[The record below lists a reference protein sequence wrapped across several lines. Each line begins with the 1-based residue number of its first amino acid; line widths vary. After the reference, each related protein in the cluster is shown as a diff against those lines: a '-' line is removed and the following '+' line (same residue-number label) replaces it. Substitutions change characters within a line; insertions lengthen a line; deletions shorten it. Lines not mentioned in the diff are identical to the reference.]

1 MSVLWF
7 CWGGVPIIP
16 HAPPGKYWPHKEPL
30 CPGQS
35 WAGNHVP
42 GVWPSILIHD
52 PSWHFPAPG
61 NPNPVYS
68 LQRPGLGEGH
78 GTPGTQGLSWC
89 GGRLA
94 GGIRTQCPN
103 AVVQRAR
110 RSLCC
115 LASGPHRGLAG
126 NTTGH
131 VSVSLVARK
140 GLYARILP
148 LKLRAVLCGLG

>member
-7 CWGGVPIIP
+7 CWDGVPITP
-16 HAPPGKYWPHKEPL
+16 HAPPGKLWPHKEPL
-30 CPGQS
+30 CLGQS

-61 NPNPVYS
+61 KPSVVYS
-68 LQRPGLGEGH
+68 LQRPGLGKGC
-78 GTPGTQGLSWC
+78 GTPGTLGLSQC
-89 GGRLA
+89 GCGVVR
-94 GGIRTQCPN
+94 GIRTQCPN
-103 AVVQRAR
+103 AAVQCAR

-115 LASGPHRGLAG
+115 LASGCHRGLAR

-131 VSVSLVARK
+131 ISVSLLDKK
-140 GLYARILP
+140 GLCSRILP

>member
-1 MSVLWF
+1 MCYGSAGTV
-7 CWGGVPIIP
+7 CPS
-16 HAPPGKYWPHKEPL
+16 PPTPL
-30 CPGQS
+30 QGSTGPTRSLCARDRAGPGTMCLVCGLLFLS
-35 WAGNHVP
+35 MTRAGIFQLQ
-42 GVWPSILIHD
+42 GTQTQC
-52 PSWHFPAPG
+52 
-61 NPNPVYS
+61 YS

-78 GTPGTQGLSWC
+78 GTPGTLGLSWC
-89 GGRLA
+89 GCGLA

-103 AVVQRAR
+103 AVAQRAR

-115 LASGPHRGLAG
+115 LASGRHRGLAG